1 MKFLLSGEGP
11 TDIGLRDYDGSFAH
25 GPMTLFI
32 DRLVEPILGY
42 SARQIEAESGDIL
55 EFCSR
60 QELMDRG
67 KTKVV
72 KFAGKKYGKGRVYLT
87 ANAQALGSLA
97 VQRSQS
103 ERCPYV
109 AILFRDGDGTRSR
122 DEWES
127 KQASIERGFA
137 LEGFGH
143 GVPMVPRP
151 KVEAWLLQAH
161 TDHDTPH
168 VTYEA
173 VTGSRSSACDV
184 KQKLAELVGN
194 SSREHLVGLIEDG
207 IIDPF
212 AISDACTS
220 FRAFKD
226 VLEEKVQAA
235 LTLDRRG

>member
-11 TDIGLRDYDGSFAH
+11 TDIGLRGYGGIFVH

-42 SARQIEAESGDIL
+42 SARQIEVEPEDIL

-72 KFAGKKYGKGRVYLT
+72 KFAGKKFGKGRAYFT

-122 DEWES
+122 DEWEV
-127 KQASIERGFA
+127 KRTSIERGFA
-137 LEGFGH
+137 LGGH
-143 GVPMVPRP
+143 RYGVPMVPRP
-151 KVEAWLLQAH
+151 KSEAWLLQAH
-161 TDHDTPH
+161 SDHDTPH

-173 VTGSRSSACDV
+173 MTGSRESAYDV
-184 KQKLAELVGN
+184 KQMLAELVGN
-194 SSREHLVGLIEDG
+194 PSREHLVELIDDG

-220 FRAFKD
+220 FRTFKD

>member
-11 TDIGLRDYDGSFAH
+11 TDIGLRSYGGTFEH

-32 DRLVEPILGY
+32 DMLAEPILGY
-42 SARQIEAESGDIL
+42 SARQIETEPGDIL

-67 KTKVV
+67 KPKGV
-72 KFAGKKYGKGRVYLT
+72 KFAGKKYGKGRAYFT
-87 ANAQALGSLA
+87 ANAQVLGSLA
-97 VQRSQS
+97 LQRSQS

-122 DEWES
+122 DDWEI
-127 KQASIERGFA
+127 KWASIERGFP
-137 LEGFGH
+137 LEGFSH

-161 TDHDTPH
+161 RDYDTPH
-168 VTYEA
+168 VTYEG

-184 KQKLAELVGN
+184 KLKLAELVTN
-194 SSREHLVGLIEDG
+194 PSREHLVELIDDG

-226 VLEEKVQAA
+226 ALEQKARAA
-235 LTLDRRG
+235 LARDR